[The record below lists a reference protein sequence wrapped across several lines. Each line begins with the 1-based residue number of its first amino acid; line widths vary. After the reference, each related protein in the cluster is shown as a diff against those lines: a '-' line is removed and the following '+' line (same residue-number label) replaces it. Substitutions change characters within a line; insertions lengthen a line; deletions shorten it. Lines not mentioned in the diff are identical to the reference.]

1 MKKRPAA
8 PRKAPPRTRAKASPP
23 PPSAGRRCSATT
35 KAGEPC
41 TTTAPAGRDL
51 CAIHDPELSR
61 AGRSAGG
68 KARLAGGPL
77 VLPKEEAEQLG
88 VGGFREAR
96 ATLDAVVRAVA
107 GGRLDFR
114 IANAVTLAVQAS
126 VAMSKAEEDQV
137 ERVTKRAANLSD
149 EQLDAEIAELIEKA
163 AHRKEAM
170 S

>member
-1 MKKRPAA
+1 M
-8 PRKAPPRTRAKASPP
+8 
-23 PPSAGRRCSATT
+23 
-35 KAGEPC
+35 
-41 TTTAPAGRDL
+41 
-51 CAIHDPELSR
+51 
-61 AGRSAGG
+61 
-68 KARLAGGPL
+68 
-77 VLPKEEAEQLG
+77 
-88 VGGFREAR
+88 
-96 ATLDAVVRAVA
+96 VRAVA